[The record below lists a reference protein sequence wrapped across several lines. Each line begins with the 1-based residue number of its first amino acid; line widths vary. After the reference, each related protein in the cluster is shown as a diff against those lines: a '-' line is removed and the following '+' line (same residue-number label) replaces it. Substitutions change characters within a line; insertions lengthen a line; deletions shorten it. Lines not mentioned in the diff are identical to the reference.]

1 MEIIKLEDISFAY
14 PGGKI
19 VFNNLNFSLIK
30 GERVGIMGPNGT
42 GKTTFLQIIV
52 GLLKPQAGRV
62 VIMGKERKTETDFY
76 EVRTNIG
83 LMFQDPDDQLFCPT
97 VAEEIAF
104 GPLNLGIPR
113 QEAVKIVSQ
122 TLALV
127 GLAGFEDRV
136 TYKLSGGEKRLVA
149 LASLLAMQPEVLLLD
164 EPTGDLDLQN
174 IKRLISILNRL
185 PLSYLIVSHDKQ
197 FLQQVTQK
205 QCWFEDGR
213 FLPLDVFHP

>member
-1 MEIIKLEDISFAY
+1 MEVIKLEDISFAY
-14 PGGKI
+14 PRGKI
-19 VFNNLNFSLIK
+19 VLHGLNFSLKK

-62 VIMGKERKTETDFY
+62 VIMGKERQTETDFY
-76 EVRTNIG
+76 EVRSKIG
-83 LMFQDPDDQLFCPT
+83 FMFQDPDDQLFCPT

-113 QEAVKIVSQ
+113 QEVAKIVSR
-122 TLALV
+122 TLGLV

-164 EPTGDLDLQN
+164 EPTGDLDPQN
-174 IKRLISILNRL
+174 IKRLVSILSRL
-185 PLSYLIVSHDKQ
+185 SLSYLIVSHDKQ

-205 QCWFEDGR
+205 QFWFEDGR
-213 FLPLDVFHP
+213 FLPLDTFHP

>member
-1 MEIIKLEDISFAY
+1 MEVIKLEDISFAY

-19 VFNNLNFSLIK
+19 VLHGLNFSLKK

-62 VIMGKERKTETDFY
+62 VIMGKERQAETDFY
-76 EVRTNIG
+76 EVRSKIG

-113 QEAVKIVSQ
+113 QEVAKIVSR
-122 TLALV
+122 TLGLV

-164 EPTGDLDLQN
+164 EPTGDLDPQN
-174 IKRLISILNRL
+174 IKRFVSILSRL
-185 PLSYLIVSHDKQ
+185 SLSYLIVSHDKQ

-205 QCWFEDGR
+205 QFWFEDGR
-213 FLPLDVFHP
+213 FLPLDTFHP